1 MSKNVIKKSLL
12 LSTMVLSMAV
22 AGQVQAEEN
31 LVWTPRSVEEIR
43 AGLVKEGDKTVYT
56 VQYGDTL
63 GRIAEAVGL
72 DVNVLANLNKI
83 TDINMIFPNTVLTV
97 TYDANQEVK
106 TVQVET
112 PLNPVSEQVTVK
124 ADLATN
130 EVLVNDQTIKVDDLT
145 ASAPTSQ
152 VTSPSAEG
160 TNPVAEVTLGSESN
174 STEALVAEEPKP
186 VTSVTETSSEI
197 TTETPVSSSETV
209 AATSVTEE
217 VPVASS
223 LEAPVEST
231 SSESAT
237 EETSSE
243 LTSEV
248 SSETSA
254 SEELTSES
262 SVTPSVEE
270 VTQSIVDASE
280 TNTNYGQ
287 TDQPVAEAV
296 NQVVEASTEGAAV
309 AQETP
314 ASETVVAEQPAVAE
328 TPAPAEEVAQPVA
341 ETSSTPATQNLTYN
355 SAGMQP
361 QTAAFQSQVGNAF
374 GISNI
379 GGYRNSNDDH
389 GQGLAVDVMVDSAAQ
404 GDQVAQ
410 YAVDNMANNNISYV
424 IWQQRFYSPVNNIY
438 GPANTWNPMP
448 DRGSATQNHMDH
460 VHVSMNG

>member
-22 AGQVQAEEN
+22 ASQVQAEEN

-160 TNPVAEVTLGSESN
+160 TNPVVDETPGSESS

-197 TTETPVSSSETV
+197 ITETPVSSSETV

-217 VPVASS
+217 VPAASS

-231 SSESAT
+231 SSESAM

-243 LTSEV
+243 STSEV

-296 NQVVEASTEGAAV
+296 NQVVEASTEGVAV

-410 YAVDNMANNNISYV
+410 YAIDNMANNNISYV

>member
-22 AGQVQAEEN
+22 ASQVQAEEN

-43 AGLVKEGDKTVYT
+43 AGLVKEGNKTVYT

-124 ADLATN
+124 ADLTTN

-160 TNPVAEVTLGSESN
+160 TNPVVDATPGSESN

-197 TTETPVSSSETV
+197 ITETPVSSSETV
-209 AATSVTEE
+209 AAASVTEE
-217 VPVASS
+217 VPAASS